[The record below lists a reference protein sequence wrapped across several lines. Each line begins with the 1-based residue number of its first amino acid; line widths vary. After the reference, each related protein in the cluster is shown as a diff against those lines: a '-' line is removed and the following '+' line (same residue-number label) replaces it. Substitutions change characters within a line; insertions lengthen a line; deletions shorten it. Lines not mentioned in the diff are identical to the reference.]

1 MPKKKYNLKKVGSI
15 APPYGITGVE
25 GPTFSFY
32 PYKHREGRT
41 LVTKYPKGTI
51 DNYGNQIDSTK
62 NKTYY
67 YLGREDREGIPSL
80 DSVKAGNLFKPDTLF
95 YSDGA
100 KITNTTPD
108 VFLDK
113 NNNPVII
120 KVGGTGT
127 IGKKKINEINEYLKE
142 NSPVY
147 PVGYL
152 NSWITGYGYPYE
164 GMTPSNPAIETT
176 KIKRYGIPK
185 HELDENFIGPVIS
198 REFKLGGSVRKKA
211 DGGTFW
217 QQTGMTPWDLAGA
230 GVQFTGNLASSLINQ
245 GAINRLKF
253 TPIHTMTVA
262 EAPVK
267 FNTNY
272 NINPQLGNLRESL
285 GSIEREVT
293 NNSASSRNRIGR
305 ITGSRFRGIGAYN
318 ELYGHKLNQETNM
331 MNAEAQNRQGVY
343 ARNAARLQ
351 QNIARDTA
359 YNTQG
364 QDNLDNT
371 KTSLTGQNWTNFTQ
385 NTADSLVQA
394 YNRGQHRLS
403 DATSLAYL
411 LARDIDAAKIFT
423 GKENPTFDDIWN
435 HAYTSFGIPGRRQ
448 TKLRGRSSLIR

>member
-1 MPKKKYNLKKVGSI
+1 MPTKKFVLKRKYKNYTDPYAQDWYNAIFRKDNFQPIGVTRIQKNQAAINAADYVESMYRHHLRKYKAERDSIESNPNFVG
-15 APPYGITGVE
+15 PP
-25 GPTFSFY
+25 S
-32 PYKHREGRT
+32 
-41 LVTKYPKGTI
+41 PKGFISDNIKTALQFSNYDSSLFGPYN
-51 DNYGNQIDSTK
+51 DNYPDKPSDYEKYK
-62 NKTYY
+62 N
-67 YLGREDREGIPSL
+67 
-80 DSVKAGNLFKPDTLF
+80 
-95 YSDGA
+95 A
-100 KITNTTPD
+100 K
-108 VFLDK
+108 
-113 NNNPVII
+113 
-120 KVGGTGT
+120 
-127 IGKKKINEINEYLKE
+127 
-142 NSPVY
+142 
-147 PVGYL
+147 
-152 NSWITGYGYPYE
+152 
-164 GMTPSNPAIETT
+164 
-176 KIKRYGIPK
+176 
-185 HELDENFIGPVIS
+185 
-198 REFKLGGSVRKKA
+198 KLGGNIRKKA

-343 ARNAARLQ
+343 ARNTTRLQ

-435 HAYTSFGIPGRRQ
+435 HAYISFGIPGRRQ
-448 TKLRGRSSLIR
+448 TKLGGRSSLIR